1 MSTTSGPPHASF
13 WAEPP
18 EFYIDEN
25 MAGRTVRRFITDLGY
40 VVHTPSRGVREVSVR
55 RGPR

>member
-25 MAGRTVRRFITDLGY
+25 MAGRTVRRFIADLGY
-40 VVHTPSRGVREVSVR
+40 VVHTPAAVFGDLGWTRA
-55 RGPR
+55 